1 MAAACQRKA
10 RRGSSSG
17 EPARGPGKAG
27 GGGGGA
33 RPVGEQADGGGVGAE
48 VSSAVE
54 VRLKEK
60 LTCGPHTSVREG
72 REVAGVFWTILK
84 YTGLRVGPRTSKT
97 YKMARFKEEK
107 NCNGTIQNT

>member
-1 MAAACQRKA
+1 M
-10 RRGSSSG
+10 
-17 EPARGPGKAG
+17 
-27 GGGGGA
+27 
-33 RPVGEQADGGGVGAE
+33 GEQADGGGMGAE

-72 REVAGVFWTILK
+72 REVAGVFWTVQK
-84 YTGLRVGPRTSKT
+84 YMGLRVGPRTSKT

>member
-1 MAAACQRKA
+1 LI
-10 RRGSSSG
+10 
-17 EPARGPGKAG
+17 
-27 GGGGGA
+27 GA
-33 RPVGEQADGGGVGAE
+33 TAIFE
-48 VSSAVE
+48 VLRYAITIHAVE

-72 REVAGVFWTILK
+72 REVAGVFWTIRK
-84 YTGLRVGPRTSKT
+84 YTGLRVGPKTSKT